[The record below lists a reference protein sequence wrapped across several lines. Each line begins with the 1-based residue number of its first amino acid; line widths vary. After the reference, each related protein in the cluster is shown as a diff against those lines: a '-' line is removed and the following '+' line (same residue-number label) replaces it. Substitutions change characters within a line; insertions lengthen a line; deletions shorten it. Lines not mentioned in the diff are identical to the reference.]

1 MVIHGGA
8 LKEKRYDYVRQD
20 IATVVAVGRRAR
32 CDRQG
37 YP

>member
-20 IATVVAVGRRAR
+20 IRDGGGRGRRAR